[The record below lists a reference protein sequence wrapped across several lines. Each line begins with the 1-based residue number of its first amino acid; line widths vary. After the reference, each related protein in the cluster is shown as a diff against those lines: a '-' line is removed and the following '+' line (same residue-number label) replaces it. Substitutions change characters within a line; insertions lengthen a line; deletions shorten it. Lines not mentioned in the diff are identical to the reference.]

1 MSQTALELLM
11 RVAGERLVS
20 EPCAMCGASLEGAAV
35 RLRDQAADCVVLE
48 VVCRACAHAER
59 IEIRPEDRFLSSAD
73 LESRE
78 SRH

>member
-1 MSQTALELLM
+1 MSQTALELLV
-11 RVAGERLVS
+11 RVAGERLVG
-20 EPCAMCGASLEGAAV
+20 EPCAMCRAPLEGAAV

-48 VVCRACAHAER
+48 VVCAACAHAAR
-59 IEIRPEDRFLSSAD
+59 IEIRPEADELSSTD